1 MNIELIKTTVDLLKK
16 ANVSNYVTLV
26 ELAKEIKQPKTKVMQ
41 FIDENSKLF
50 ILSHRWQPKDK
61 VVTKNLFTGRKYKD
75 TIQVRGKDL
84 GTCIE
89 EAFNK
94 ADENYMNI
102 EWIERMKT
110 EKSKY
115 LYVSEADNYG
125 YIEGY
130 YFDLDVN
137 EKAKYREYLWRNT
150 QSKLD
155 AIKDFVGTR
164 RFTIGG
170 FGDSSSYEK
179 KYAISLENINK
190 LKSLGWEFNNFK
202 PLSGRS

>member
-1 MNIELIKTTVDLLKK
+1 MNIELIKPTVDLLKK

-26 ELAKEIKQPKTKVMQ
+26 ELAKEIKQPKTKIMQ
-41 FIDENSKLF
+41 FIEDNSKLF

-61 VVTKNLFTGRKYKD
+61 VVTKTLFTGRKYKD

-102 EWIERMKT
+102 EWVEKMKV
-110 EKSKY
+110 EKAKY
-115 LYVSEADNYG
+115 LHISEADNYG

-130 YFDLDVN
+130 YIDLDTN

-150 QSKLD
+150 QSKIET
-155 AIKDFVGTR
+155 IKDFVGTR

-179 KYAISLENINK
+179 QYAISLENINK
-190 LKSLGWEFNNFK
+190 LKSLGWQFNNFN
-202 PLSGRS
+202 PFSGCS